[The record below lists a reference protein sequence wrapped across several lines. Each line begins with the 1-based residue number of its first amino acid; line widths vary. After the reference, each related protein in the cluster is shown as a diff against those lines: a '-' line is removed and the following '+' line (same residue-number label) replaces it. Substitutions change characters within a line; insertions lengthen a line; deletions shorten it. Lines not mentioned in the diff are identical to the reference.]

1 MYIIIVGAGAIGTS
15 FIDIAVREKNNV
27 VVIEIDPTRA
37 KEISS
42 KYDISVLNADATLL
56 ETMHDAEAE
65 RADALITTTSD
76 DATNLMIISIGEDLK
91 IPCLVSI
98 VNDKGHVDFFRKL
111 GAHVMENPEEVIAN
125 HLYNVIK
132 HPRVQDF
139 TPLNGGAQVFRS
151 TITAKSKIVGQS
163 LRECGRRGLI
173 PASVLIVSI
182 AREGKTLIPS
192 GNTVVQ
198 PGDLVTIFSSA
209 HIDDK
214 LIEELTG

>member
-15 FIDIAVREKNNV
+15 FIDIAVREKNNI
-27 VVIEIDPTRA
+27 VVIEMDSTRA

-42 KYDISVLNADATLL
+42 KYDITVLNADATSL

-65 RADALITTTSD
+65 RADALIATTSD

-91 IPCLVSI
+91 IPSLVSI

-125 HLYNVIK
+125 HLYNTVK
-132 HPRVQDF
+132 RPRVKDF

-151 TITAKSKIVGQS
+151 TITAKSKIIGKS

-173 PASVLIVSI
+173 PASILIVSI
-182 AREGKTLIPS
+182 AREDKTMIPS
-192 GNTVVQ
+192 GDTVVQ
-198 PGDLVTIFSSA
+198 PGDLITVFSSSR
-209 HIDDK
+209 INDE
-214 LIEELTG
+214 LIEKLTG